1 MNIDWSKA
9 PEGATHYNC
18 GSQFFYRFVPKAE
31 FWSEGFN
38 GWTDAAAP
46 SPKHYTGDEWLV
58 RPAQVEISRR
68 SKACD
73 EMFGVILSMP
83 EEKRHNRSDICEA
96 LYDAGYRKFE
106 IVEEDV

>member
-9 PEGATHYNC
+9 PEGATHYNKANEM
-18 GSQFFYRFVPKAE
+18 FYRFSPQAE
-31 FWSEGFN
+31 FWSGGYRE
-38 GWTDAAAP
+38 WTEAAAP
-46 SPKHYTGDEWLV
+46 TPEHYQGDEWLL
-58 RPAQVEISRR
+58 RPAQVEISLR

-73 EMFGVILSMP
+73 EMFGVILNMP

>member
-18 GSQFFYRFVPKAE
+18 GNLYFYRFGEKAE
-31 FWSEGFN
+31 VWFEYK
-38 GWTDAAAP
+38 GWQEAAAP
-46 SPKHYTGDEWLV
+46 SPKHYTGDEWLL
-58 RPAQVEISRR
+58 RPAQVEISLR